1 MVKHHCDVTTSCDID
16 SKGKSPRLQKAH
28 CQLLLYMLRL
38 HVTKANFGLKLLK
51 IHEFPGPEVSEVV
64 QTSSVQVQISFEQ
77 FQRSRQGQRGWSP
90 WQPQAAALRWRPWQ
104 PQTAA
109 LRAFEQRQS

>member
-28 CQLLLYMLRL
+28 CQLLLYMLRLL

-77 FQRSRQGQRGWSP
+77 FQRSSRGQRGRSP
-90 WQPQAAALRWRPWQ
+90 CSPKR
-104 PQTAA
+104 
-109 LRAFEQRQS
+109 QR